1 MTVSASLI
9 RVGNS
14 RAVII
19 PAKILKSLDITE
31 NTILELST
39 TDDGIRI
46 SRTEQKR
53 KDLVLPKV
61 IISEPDEAE
70 INAFMS
76 SLSIISAD
84 EISNDQRLDYIL
96 NR

>member
-1 MTVSASLI
+1 MKVNNISEPNA
-9 RVGNS
+9 NY
-14 RAVII
+14 
-19 PAKILKSLDITE
+19 LK
-31 NTILELST
+31 
-39 TDDGIRI
+39 
-46 SRTEQKR
+46 
-53 KDLVLPKV
+53 LPKV
-61 IISEPDEAE
+61 KVDQPDEAE